1 MPTLGPL
8 IGSFTKDTGGTMRKK
23 GTIQEDTKQKKKMES
38 CPDTS
43 CATLHNKQIK
53 NNNDGAI
60 QKSANGDAGC
70 NINPKDSTAVTPQ
83 IKEHKSLT
91 AKGLSMEDLLMG
103 EEILSDDDTED
114 TDKINDSNDKG

>member
-8 IGSFTKDTGGTMRKK
+8 IGSFTKDTGGTMRKSD
-23 GTIQEDTKQKKKMES
+23 IISKQKQMES

-43 CATLHNKQIK
+43 YATLHNKQIK
-53 NNNDGAI
+53 NNNDGTI
-60 QKSANGDAGC
+60 QKSIKGSGDVGC
-70 NINPKDSTAVTPQ
+70 NVNPRDSTAVTSQ
-83 IKEHKSLT
+83 IKEHKSLM

-103 EEILSDDDTED
+103 EIILSDDDTED